1 MEEVLLRISHLHK
14 AYGDHIILNDFN
26 LEVRK
31 SEVIVVIGPSGCGK
45 STLLR
50 CINALEDIQGGEVL
64 LDGEP
69 VRKDAKNISEMRQ
82 KIGMVFQS
90 YDLFPHKT
98 ILENILLAPMKV
110 QKRSRDEVTQEALA
124 LLERVGLA
132 DRKKII
138 PASFPEGR
146 SSASPS
152 CGRCV
157 CARRSF
163 CWMR

>member
-132 DRKKII
+132 DRKND
-138 PASFPEGR
+138 
-146 SSASPS
+146 
-152 CGRCV
+152 
-157 CARRSF
+157 
-163 CWMR
+163 